1 MYFEFV
7 NKTKVCAGKNALSQ
21 LEYECQQ
28 YHMKH
33 PLILTDDVLYQL
45 KYVDIVTKHLSLDY
59 SLFTHIP
66 VDSSIHTIE
75 DITNYYLKEKCD
87 GLIALGGGS
96 VLDTAK
102 GVYLMLSQ
110 ECESIEDILG
120 FEDLKLGKDVPFF
133 AIPTTSGTGSE
144 ATCVAVVS
152 HPEKQVKLEIIS
164 QHIQSHVAFLDPVL
178 TQNLPLKTTAS
189 TGIDAL
195 THAIEAYTC
204 SQKNPISDAYAIL
217 AIQTIS
223 QNILKVVENP
233 KDENIR
239 LNLAL
244 ASYEAGCA
252 FSNSMVGIVHAI
264 GHALGA
270 VCHIAHGDAMSM
282 LLVPCMR
289 YNLEVNKD
297 LYGDLLLYLGQKD
310 LYSQTPKEQLGQK
323 AINYIASLL
332 QTLHEKTNLPIS
344 LESIE
349 NLNEHIDEVIEKAL
363 NDGALIVNNKYAN
376 KKDIRNILEG
386 HYGY

>member
-21 LEYECQQ
+21 IDYECEQ
-28 YHMKH
+28 YHMTH
-33 PLILTDDVLYQL
+33 PLVLTDQVLYQL
-45 KYVDIVTKHLSLDY
+45 KYVDRLTKYLSLPY
-59 SLFTHIP
+59 SLFTDIP

-75 DITNYYLKEKCD
+75 QIKKFYEKEHCD

-110 ECESIEDILG
+110 DCQSIEDILG
-120 FEDLKLGKDVPFF
+120 FEDIKLGKDVPFF

-152 HPEKQVKLEIIS
+152 HPEKKVKLEIIS
-164 QHIQSHVAFLDPVL
+164 QHIQSHVAFLDPIL
-178 TQNLPLKTTAS
+178 TQNLPLKTTVS
-189 TGIDAL
+189 TAVDAL

-217 AIQTIS
+217 AIQSIS
-223 QNILKVVENP
+223 QNILKVIDNP
-233 KDENIR
+233 KDETIR

-244 ASYEAGCA
+244 ASYLAGCA

-289 YNLEVNKD
+289 YNLDVNQE
-297 LYGDLLLYLGQKD
+297 LYSDLLLYLGQKD
-310 LYSQTPKEQLGQK
+310 LYCQTPKNQQGQA
-323 AINYIASLL
+323 AIDFIASLL

-344 LESIE
+344 LQSVETLSD
-349 NLNEHIDEVIEKAL
+349 HIQEVSQKAL
-363 NDGALIVNNKYAN
+363 NDGALIVNNKYASQQ
-376 KKDIRNILEG
+376 DIINILEG

>member
-1 MYFEFV
+1 M
-7 NKTKVCAGKNALSQ
+7 
-21 LEYECQQ
+21 
-28 YHMKH
+28 
-33 PLILTDDVLYQL
+33 
-45 KYVDIVTKHLSLDY
+45 
-59 SLFTHIP
+59 
-66 VDSSIHTIE
+66 
-75 DITNYYLKEKCD
+75 
-87 GLIALGGGS
+87 IALGGGS

-297 LYGDLLLYLGQKD
+297 LYGDLLLYLGQKE
-310 LYSQTPKEQLGQK
+310 LYSQTPQEQLGQK
-323 AINYIASLL
+323 AIDYIASLL

-376 KKDIRNILEG
+376 KQDIRNILEG

>member
-1 MYFEFV
+1 M
-7 NKTKVCAGKNALSQ
+7 
-21 LEYECQQ
+21 
-28 YHMKH
+28 
-33 PLILTDDVLYQL
+33 
-45 KYVDIVTKHLSLDY
+45 
-59 SLFTHIP
+59 
-66 VDSSIHTIE
+66 
-75 DITNYYLKEKCD
+75 
-87 GLIALGGGS
+87 IALGGGS

-223 QNILKVVENP
+223 QNILKVIDNP

-270 VCHIAHGDAMSM
+270 VCHVAHGDAMSM

-297 LYGDLLLYLGQKD
+297 LYGDLLLYLGQKEI
-310 LYSQTPKEQLGQK
+310 YSQTPKEQLGQK
-323 AINYIASLL
+323 AIDYIASLL
-332 QTLHEKTNLPIS
+332 QTLHEKTNLPVS
-344 LESIE
+344 LESVESLPE
-349 NLNEHIDEVIEKAL
+349 NINEVAEKAL

-376 KKDIRNILEG
+376 KQDIINILEG

>member
-120 FEDLKLGKDVPFF
+120 FEDLKLGQDVPFF

-323 AINYIASLL
+323 AIDYIASLL

-376 KKDIRNILEG
+376 KQDIRNILEG

>member
-323 AINYIASLL
+323 AIDYIASLL

-376 KKDIRNILEG
+376 KQDIRNILEG

>member
-21 LEYECQQ
+21 LDYECQQ
-28 YHMKH
+28 YHITH

-45 KYVDIVTKHLSLDY
+45 KYVDIVTKYLSLEY

-66 VDSSIHTIE
+66 VDSSVHTIE
-75 DITNYYLKEKCD
+75 EIKDYYLKENCD
-87 GLIALGGGS
+87 GIIALGGGS

-110 ECESIEDILG
+110 NCQSIEDILG
-120 FEDLKLGKDVPFF
+120 FEDIKLGQDVPFF

-152 HPEKQVKLEIIS
+152 HPEKKVKLEIIS

-204 SQKNPISDAYAIL
+204 SQKNPISDAYAIV
-217 AIQTIS
+217 AMKTIS
-223 QNILKVVENP
+223 QNILKIIEYP
-233 KDENIR
+233 KDAEIR

-244 ASYEAGCA
+244 ASYVAGCA

-289 YNLEVNKD
+289 FNLDVNKD
-297 LYGDLLLYLGQKD
+297 LYGNLLLYLGQVD
-310 LYSQTPKEQLGQK
+310 LYAQTPKEQRGEK
-323 AINYIASLL
+323 AIEYIASLL
-332 QTLHEKTNLPIS
+332 QILHENGSLPIS
-344 LESIE
+344 LESIDH
-349 NLNEHIDEVIEKAL
+349 LNENIEEITEKAL
-363 NDGALIVNNKYAN
+363 NDGALIVNNKYASRQ
-376 KKDIRNILEG
+376 DIMNILEG